1 MLRQWHDTG
10 RCDRWHQLRQR
21 WLQACHQFIHGV
33 VADSDKFN
41 RLVSPSLA
49 RNPYLESSFNN
60 CSGPLHLLF
69 CSSPWSSNITLQ
81 FVMRESDSGMQ
92 WQCYSWRGRPDTRFQ
107 ACQLIL
113 QMWSFVDSMPRLVLL
128 QYSDSL
134 PTNMSRNLDGDLQY
148 FPCHRHDKAYLKT
161 PFMECHSEKQI
172 EGRDTRPCHTGD
184 FDGPSRWCISVAHY
198 DSQYIAE
205 WYLKKL
211 GM

>member
-1 MLRQWHDTG
+1 MILGDVIVG
-10 RCDRWHQLRQR
+10 INFVKGGFKLV
-21 WLQACHQFIHGV
+21 INGV

-69 CSSPWSSNITLQ
+69 CNSTLQ
-81 FVMRESDSGMQ
+81 
-92 WQCYSWRGRPDTRFQ
+92 
-107 ACQLIL
+107 
-113 QMWSFVDSMPRLVLL
+113 MPQQVTILVLL
-128 QYSDSL
+128 PYIPD
-134 PTNMSRNLDGDLQY
+134 LDGDLQY
-148 FPCHRHDKAYLKT
+148 FFACHRHDKAYLKT

-172 EGRDTRPCHTGD
+172 EGRDTGPCHTGD